1 MCCPYALITE
11 KIYYIGNQV
20 SFYLWRINT
29 AWKRSK
35 RLILLIAVPQQ
46 TLFFMLRVFVRLKS
60 VSLSIT
66 LK

>member
-29 AWKRSK
+29 ARKRSK